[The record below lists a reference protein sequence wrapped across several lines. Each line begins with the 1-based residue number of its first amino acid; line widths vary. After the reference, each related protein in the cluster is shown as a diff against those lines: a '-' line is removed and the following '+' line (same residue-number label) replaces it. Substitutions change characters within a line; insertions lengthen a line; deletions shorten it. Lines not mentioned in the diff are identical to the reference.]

1 MERSKVKNK
10 CLKLK
15 SEADKQKDKKH
26 KNYCAK
32 LLCFKKQ
39 VFYELFDI
47 SKITD
52 NKTFRRQ

>member
-15 SEADKQKDKKH
+15 SEADKQKYKKH

-32 LLCFKKQ
+32 LLCLKKQ